1 MTERSEQI
9 MKRLST
15 FLLLSFIFIASCQ
28 QNDTSSIQINKDD
41 LQLMFF
47 SDENNVQNEINY
59 YDALLELKKEFP
71 HEISNMV
78 IISSQAEEVNIS
90 INQYPALVMMYDN
103 EIIAQVEG
111 HISKDEIMNPIK
123 EALEGNKE

>member
-78 IISSQAEEVNIS
+78 IISSQAEEVNIN

>member
-1 MTERSEQI
+1 

-15 FLLLSFIFIASCQ
+15 FFLLSFIFIASCQ
-28 QNDTSSIQINKDD
+28 QNDTSSIPKNKDD

-78 IISSQAEEVNIS
+78 IISSQTEELNININ